1 MRIPAIPGF
10 DQSAFEKY
18 FKNTGWLMLGRVGS
32 LLIKMLVNISVAN
45 YLGREAFGTINNAYA
60 FVIIFLSV
68 AGLGLDQFIVRELV
82 NTPGRKEGILGTSV
96 SLKLLAAVAVIPVI
110 MIAYQV
116 FPSGGTPSDFVLILS
131 LTGLFQAFNVIDA
144 FYQARVQ
151 AKNIML
157 VNVFG
162 NLLSAI
168 LKLVFIFLQLSLIWF
183 VIALLM
189 DAAILA
195 LGYISIYTVQKHK
208 LLMWRFE
215 RSTAGHLLSKS
226 WPLMFS
232 AVLVTL
238 YMKIDQVMIGR
249 MLGEAPLG
257 VYSTVVSLSEA
268 WYFIPMAIVSS
279 VFPAIITA
287 KKQDEQR
294 YRKRL
299 QNLYDLMVFI
309 SMSIALVMTFLSS
322 WVYSGWL
329 YDVEYAAGAPVL
341 AIHVWAG
348 VFVFLGVASG
358 QYLINEGLTQLS
370 LFRTAVGALVNIV
383 LNLVLLPHFGIAGA
397 AWATLFA
404 YAFATF
410 SIIFVPRTRAQGIMM
425 IKSLFLIS
433 LIQKLNKR

>member
-32 LLIKMLVNISVAN
+32 LVIKMLVNISVAN
-45 YLGREAFGTINNAYA
+45 YLGKEAFGTINNAYA
-60 FVIIFLSV
+60 FVVIFLSV

-82 NTPGRKEGILGTSV
+82 NSPEKKAGILGTSV
-96 SLKLLAAVAVIPVI
+96 ALKLFAALAIIPAI
-110 MIAYQV
+110 LLGYQV
-116 FPSGGTPSDFVLILS
+116 FPSEGTPSEYVFIISLI
-131 LTGLFQAFNVIDA
+131 GIFQAFNVIDA
-144 FYQARVQ
+144 FYQAQVQ

-157 VNVFG
+157 VNIGG
-162 NLLSAI
+162 NVISAVV
-168 LKLVFIFLQLSLIWF
+168 KLAFIFLQLPLMWF
-183 VIALLM
+183 VIALVL
-189 DAAILA
+189 DAALLA
-195 LGYISIYTVQKHK
+195 LGYVTLYSAQKHRIFA
-208 LLMWRFE
+208 WQFQ
-215 RSTAGHLLSKS
+215 RSMAGNLLSKS

-257 VYSTVVSLSEA
+257 IYSTVVSLSEA

-287 KKQDEQR
+287 KKQDEKR
-294 YRKRL
+294 YQKRL

-309 SMSIALVMTFLSS
+309 SMGIAVVMTFCSS
-322 WVYSGWL
+322 WVYDLL
-329 YDVEYAAGAPVL
+329 YDPEFSAGAPVL

-358 QYLINEGLTQLS
+358 QYLINEGLTGLS
-370 LFRTAVGALVNIV
+370 LFRTAVGAVVNIV
-383 LNLVLLPHFGIAGA
+383 LNLVLLPVYGIAGA
-397 AWATLFA
+397 AWATLIA
-404 YAFATF
+404 YACATF
-410 SIIFVPRTRAQGIMM
+410 SIIFIPGTSKTALMM
-425 IKSLFLIS
+425 LKSLFLIS
-433 LIQKLNKR
+433 LIQKLIKR